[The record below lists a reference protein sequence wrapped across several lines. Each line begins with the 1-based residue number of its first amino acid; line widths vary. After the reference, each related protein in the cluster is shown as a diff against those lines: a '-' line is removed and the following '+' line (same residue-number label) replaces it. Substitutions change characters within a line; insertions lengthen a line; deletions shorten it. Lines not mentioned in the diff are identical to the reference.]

1 MKILYTSV
9 LTVYEEIE
17 QEMSKEGRIYTLT
30 YYKKEV

>member
-1 MKILYTSV
+1 MKILYKSF

-17 QEMSKEGRIYTLT
+17 QEMSNEGRMYTLT